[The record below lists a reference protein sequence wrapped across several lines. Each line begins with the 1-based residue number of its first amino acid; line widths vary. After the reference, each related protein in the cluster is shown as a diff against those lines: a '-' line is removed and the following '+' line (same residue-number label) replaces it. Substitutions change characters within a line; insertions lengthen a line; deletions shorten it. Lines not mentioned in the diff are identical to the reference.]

1 MNKREE
7 KMRIQKLILQDIAY
21 KEIICADEE
30 LMKNKESYDL
40 ETASI
45 YCRMENA
52 EFFGN
57 EESGIKIHKGGK
69 VSLDT
74 YSNSFSVGKWAKYTV
89 IDTIS
94 LFLDMEG
101 SATVKLMHAQKEGN
115 DIKVN
120 EIKSF
125 DVNNE
130 TRQRSVFDF
139 GKLADEGIYYAEIEA
154 KDSEVTIYGGSY
166 DTVDM
171 EPTQTVKLAIDI
183 CTFKRE
189 KYVKRNM
196 GIIFHDILENED
208 SPLYR
213 NLWIHISDNASSLD
227 GIVDS
232 NEFIT
237 VSKNANLGGVGGFT
251 RGIIETKK
259 RQKEMGFTHVLLM
272 DDDAT
277 ISSAAIEL
285 NYILLSYLKPEYFGH
300 TIGGKLLVLNV
311 PYLQFEAGA
320 QWNKGKIK
328 ALKNDLDIRQLDMV
342 LESEIED
349 KPIEYT
355 GWWYCCI
362 PLSEIDDNNLPL
374 PIFIHRDDIEYGLRV
389 GRGRFI
395 LINGICIWHEA
406 FAGKMPGMLDYYDIR
421 NEAIINAI
429 QCPDYTKEDFKKAV
443 KRAIWVNISRYR
455 YKYIEY
461 NYRAAEDFCKGIDWL
476 LETDSE
482 KLHKELIGMNYKA
495 KKIEDY
501 IGYKGLTEEELV
513 SGEQGDYKLPF
524 ISRLLHKITLNGYFF
539 PVKKDKVTVNAPYG
553 SVYKLFR
560 IGEYIVTDNY
570 QNAIYISRDRKE
582 FFRGRKVMKQ
592 AMKLIDEKYD
602 AAAKSYRERYKE
614 LVSEDF
620 WKKYLGI
627 D

>member
-1 MNKREE
+1 
-7 KMRIQKLILQDIAY
+7 MRIQKLILQDIAY

-94 LFLDMEG
+94 LLLDMEG

-130 TRQRSVFDF
+130 TRQKSVFDF

-374 PIFIHRDDIEYGLRV
+374 PIFIHRDDIEYDLRPGMGMAAIQLGIPKRYFVVVHEYEEKKFNTYVIINPKIVSTSTEKIYVTDGEGCLSVNRETV
-389 GRGRFI
+389 GITPRYARVTIEGYDMDGNKIRVRGREELAIAFQHEYDH
-395 LINGICIWHEA
+395 LNGILFIDKIDKKNP
-406 FAGKMPGMLDYYDIR
+406 FKDQDKMR
-421 NEAIINAI
+421 
-429 QCPDYTKEDFKKAV
+429 
-443 KRAIWVNISRYR
+443 
-455 YKYIEY
+455 
-461 NYRAAEDFCKGIDWL
+461 GI
-476 LETDSE
+476 
-482 KLHKELIGMNYKA
+482 
-495 KKIEDY
+495 
-501 IGYKGLTEEELV
+501 
-513 SGEQGDYKLPF
+513 
-524 ISRLLHKITLNGYFF
+524 
-539 PVKKDKVTVNAPYG
+539 
-553 SVYKLFR
+553 
-560 IGEYIVTDNY
+560 
-570 QNAIYISRDRKE
+570 
-582 FFRGRKVMKQ
+582 
-592 AMKLIDEKYD
+592 
-602 AAAKSYRERYKE
+602 
-614 LVSEDF
+614 
-620 WKKYLGI
+620 
-627 D
+627 